1 VHSLESA
8 RCKKVASAHHPAQYV
23 PGLDVGL
30 VIRGVS
36 LDDAAPPGHRPVGR
50 GGQDPK
56 QLFEV
61 RAMLFVVAEGNARI
75 SKERR
80 FDSVSSLGSSH
91 NRPTSVADNE
101 EALLL
106 GCPPVGPFWGRAS
119 L

>member
-1 VHSLESA
+1 
-8 RCKKVASAHHPAQYV
+8 
-23 PGLDVGL
+23 VGL